1 MKKQYVVF
9 LALMVM
15 ALLPKSLSAA
25 VNLDVATTITWPF
38 GLGTA
43 GQLATFS
50 EGTAD
55 YFATNYV
62 ENGAS
67 LPYKAS
73 NTTYSIVFTQFQPT
87 VAIGA
92 AATADAMVSFN
103 LRTKTGLT
111 FTPTKVTFDCLRYGT
126 DGGSIDV
133 IWKASDGTRTT
144 LATAVKPARNNSG
157 AATHAVFDLSTL
169 STPIAA
175 SNGLCALELYVYNL
189 GNTKQVGIANV
200 IVEGMTQG
208 SVVTVVTHTLAT
220 AVFPVD
226 AGTVAVSP
234 VGTTF
239 DDSTALTLTA
249 KKAFGYNFAYWSTA
263 TGDSVSGNNPFT
275 FALKKD
281 TALTAVFRKIN
292 TYSLTVN
299 TAGGGKSY
307 MVTATPAAT
316 VVGGLSM
323 YEDGTTV
330 TLSTANNPVMTFTNW
345 SSGETSSSLVLN
357 MNKNQEVTANYSA
370 IDYIVGWDFYKNGN
384 GGRPADFFAN
394 AENESAAL
402 VLRDSTGTATTWLDK
417 SQLAAG
423 GYEGLPA
430 AVNWTPLANKNYY
443 QISFVAKDYTNLKVQ
458 SKMLF
463 NYNAYSVQRCE
474 YSIDGLKFDTL
485 GTITMNSAKVWYS
498 NMFALPAQADHA
510 EKVYIRWIPDYSSA
524 LVGTAALNND
534 GTALSSVYVTAA
546 ATIFND
552 GVAPVLVST
561 VPANA
566 STGASATGKIV
577 LTFDEKVKLADST
590 ATATLGTKVLTPVV
604 SGKTLTFAYVGLSY
618 NTLYTFNL
626 AGNLVSDMAG
636 NKKTEAVALQFTTM
650 NKPTVT
656 KKLFDFIVGTDGDF
670 KAALTAAQAASVKG
684 DRYYVFFPNGQYNI
698 GANTGDANQMTTI
711 SLPKVSYVGENSDS
725 VVVFNKSTQES
736 INSTATMYFTNL
748 ASNVYM
754 QDISLMNKMDYR
766 TGTLIGRGV
775 ALWDQGSKNI
785 YKNVKLLSNQDTY
798 YTGGDRSYLETCDI
812 HGTVDFI
819 CGGGD
824 LFFNECLLYLED
836 RAGNCLTAPAT
847 NSNWGYV
854 FKNCT
859 IDGFSINNGGYRLGR
874 PWSNAPKAVYI
885 NTTMKV
891 LPVAAAWGDPMNV
904 VPSVFAEYNSMTSSG
919 ASVDLS
925 SRRTSYTLNSNTVTL
940 NPVLTAEQAAQYTM
954 ENVLGG
960 SDTWQPNLYTEQ
972 AAAPAITVVGTSL
985 KWDDSNYVLCWAVCK
1000 NGKFV
1005 KFVTTNSYD
1014 IPAGTADGTVFTVRA
1029 ANEMGGLSTPS
1040 NSIAYVAT
1048 SIQKVA
1054 VSVVSR
1060 QYFSLDGR
1068 ALVAPLKGLNIIRT
1082 RYSDGSVKVTKELH
1096 ASLLEK
1102 R

>member
-1 MKKQYVVF
+1 MKKIYLAF
-9 LALMVM
+9 LALMMM
-15 ALLPKSLSAA
+15 AMLPKSLSAA
-25 VNLDVATTITWPF
+25 ANIDVATTITWPF
-38 GLGTA
+38 SLGTA

-62 ENGAS
+62 EA
-67 LPYKAS
+67 AS
-73 NTTYSIVFTQFQPT
+73 NLTFKAANLTYAITFTQFQPV

-92 AATADAMVSFN
+92 AATTDGLVSFN
-103 LRTKTGLT
+103 LRNKTGLN

-144 LATAVKPARNNSG
+144 IATALKPARNNSG
-157 AATHAVFDLSTL
+157 AATHAVYDLSTL
-169 STPIAA
+169 TTPITA
-175 SNGLCALELYVYNL
+175 SNGLCGLEIYIYNL
-189 GNTKQVGIANV
+189 GNTKQIGIANV
-200 IVEGMTQG
+200 IIEGKTQG
-208 SVVTVVTHTLAT
+208 TPITVVTHTLAT
-220 AVFPVD
+220 AV
-226 AGTVAVSP
+226 SP
-234 VGTTF
+234 VGSGTVTVNPVGSVF
-239 DDSTALTLTA
+239 DDSTAITLTA
-249 KKAFGYNFAYWSTA
+249 KRAFGYNFAYWSTA
-263 TGDSVSGNNPFT
+263 TGDSVSGANPFT
-275 FALKKD
+275 FALRKD

-316 VVGGLSM
+316 VVDGLSM

-330 TLSTANNPVMTFTNW
+330 TLTTANNPVILFTNW

-357 MNKNQEVTANYSA
+357 MTKNQEVTANFSA

-394 AENESAAL
+394 TENESAAL
-402 VLRDSTGTATTWLDK
+402 VLRDSAGTATTWLDK

-423 GYEGLPA
+423 GYEGQPA

-443 QISFVAKDYTNLKVQ
+443 QVSFTAKDYTNLKVQ

-474 YSIDGLKFDTL
+474 YSLDGLKFDTL
-485 GTITMNSAKVWYS
+485 GTITMSSAKVWYA
-498 NMFALPAQADHA
+498 NTFPLPAQADHA
-510 EKVYIRWIPDYSSA
+510 DRVYIRWIPDYASA
-524 LVGTAALNND
+524 IVGTTALAND
-534 GTALSSVYVTAA
+534 GTAISGIYVTAT

-552 GVAPVLVST
+552 GVAPILVSS
-561 VPANA
+561 VPANGA
-566 STGASATGKIV
+566 TGASATGKIV
-577 LTFDEKVKLADST
+577 LTFDEKIKLADDVV
-590 ATATLGTKVLTPVV
+590 TATLGTQVLTPVL
-604 SGKTLTFAYVGLSY
+604 SGKTMTFAYSGLQY
-618 NTLYTFNL
+618 NTVYTFRL
-626 AGNLVSDMAG
+626 DTYSVSDLAD
-636 NKKTEAVALQFTTM
+636 NIHKDAIEFQFTTM

-656 KKLFDFIVGTDGDF
+656 KKSFDFIVGTDGDF
-670 KAALTAAQAASVKG
+670 KAALTAAQAASAKG
-684 DRYYVFFPNGQYNI
+684 ERFYIFFPDGQYNI

-711 SLPKVSYVGENSDS
+711 SVPKVSYVGEHSDS
-725 VVVFNKSTQES
+725 VVVYNKSTQES
-736 INSTATMYFTNL
+736 INSTATMYFTS
-748 ASNVYM
+748 AVSNVYM

-775 ALWDQGSKNI
+775 ALWDQSSKSI

-824 LFFNECLLYLED
+824 IFFNECLLYLED
-836 RAGNCLTAPAT
+836 RSGNCLTAPAT

-859 IDGFSINNGGYRLGR
+859 IDGFSINNGSYRLGR

-885 NTTMKV
+885 NTTMNV
-891 LPVAAAWGDPMNV
+891 LPAAAGWGDPMNV
-904 VPSVFAEYNSMTSSG
+904 VPSVFAEYNSLTSSG
-919 ASVDLS
+919 ATIDLS
-925 SRRTSYTLNSNTVTL
+925 TRRTSYTLNSNTVTL
-940 NPVLTAEQAAQYTM
+940 NPVLTAEQAAQYTLA
-954 ENVLGG
+954 NVLGG

-972 AAAPAITVVGTSL
+972 AAAPVISVSGSKL
-985 KWDDSNYVLCWAVCK
+985 NWDDSNYVLCWAVCK

-1014 IPAGTADGTVFTVRA
+1014 IPAGTADGTVFTVRS
-1029 ANEMGGLSTPS
+1029 ANEMGGLSGAS
-1040 NSIAYVAT
+1040 NKIAYVA
-1048 SIQKVA
+1048 SGLQKVTS
-1054 VSVVSR
+1054 SVVSR

-1068 ALVAPLKGLNIIRT
+1068 ALVAPVKGMNIIRT
-1082 RYSDGSVKVTKELH
+1082 RYSDGSVKVTKEMH
-1096 ASLLEK
+1096 TSLLGK
-1102 R
+1102 